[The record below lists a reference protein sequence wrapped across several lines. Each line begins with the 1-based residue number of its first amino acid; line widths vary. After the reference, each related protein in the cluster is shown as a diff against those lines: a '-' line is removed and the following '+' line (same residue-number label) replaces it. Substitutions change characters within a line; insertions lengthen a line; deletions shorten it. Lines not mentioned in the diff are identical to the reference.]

1 MVSMEFFVLK
11 IGLIAVAGVGAQ
23 WLAWRFHLPAIVLM
37 ALAGLALGPFS
48 AWVNPSGAPILAPRE
63 DFGDLLQPMISIA
76 VAVILFEGG
85 LSLNFREIKG
95 ASTAVRRL
103 VFPGAVIAWGA
114 GAFAAH
120 HLAGLDWPVATLFA
134 GIMVVTGPTVIMP
147 LLRQAKLTK
156 RPSAVLKWEGIVNDP
171 VGALLAVFVYE
182 WIVLTSAGETGWRG
196 MAGVAAASLIAAAFG
211 VVAARLLGGAFNR
224 GMVPEFLKAPIIF
237 ATVLAVF
244 GLSNALVQETGLV
257 AVTAMGV
264 ALANMRIAAIEELRR
279 FKENVTTLLVSGVF
293 VVLTA
298 TLEPASFATM
308 GMGGAAFIAAM
319 LFIVRPLTV
328 GLATIGSELNWREK
342 LLIGWIAPRGIV
354 AAAVA
359 GLFAVE
365 LDHAGIAGADRII
378 PLAFAMVFA
387 TVVAHGFTISPLAR
401 WLGLAASGR
410 PGVLIVGASDWSTAL
425 AKTLAELEI
434 PVMIADSN
442 WSRLR
447 AARQAEIETYYGEI
461 LSEAS
466 EHDLE
471 FSRFGYV
478 IAATGNEAY
487 NALVF
492 TDLAP
497 EIGRAAVFQLGGP
510 PDDGER
516 ARGYAHTIK
525 GKPLF
530 SAHWT
535 LDDVLRRHYVGWG
548 FQKTKLTEQYDFE
561 SYKAEL
567 SEQAQLIC
575 IVKKNKTLQFA
586 TAHGELKPEPGDIVI
601 AYVPDAAERVQRKEA
616 DGPPAAADADAK

>member
-1 MVSMEFFVLK
+1 MELFVLK

-37 ALAGLALGPFS
+37 SLAGLALGPFS
-48 AWVNPSGAPILAPRE
+48 AWVSPDGVPILSPRD

-85 LSLNFREIKG
+85 LSLNFREIRG

-103 VFPGAVIAWGA
+103 VFPGAGIAWGA
-114 GAFAAH
+114 GAVAAH
-120 HLAGLDWPVATLFA
+120 YLAGLDWGVATLFA
-134 GIMVVTGPTVIMP
+134 GVMVVTGPTVIMP
-147 LLRQAKLTK
+147 LLRQAKLSK

-171 VGALLAVFVYE
+171 VGALLAVFVFE
-182 WIVLTSAGETGWRG
+182 WIVLTNAGEAGWRG
-196 MAGVAAASLIAAAFG
+196 MAGVAGASILAAVLG
-211 VVAARLLGGAFNR
+211 VVAARLLGAAFNR
-224 GMVPEFLKAPIIF
+224 GLAPEYLKAPIIF
-237 ATVLAVF
+237 AAVLAVF
-244 GLSNALVQETGLV
+244 GISNDIVQETGLV

-264 ALANMRIAAIEELRR
+264 ALANSRIAAIGELRR
-279 FKENVTTLLVSGVF
+279 FKENITTLLVSGVF
-293 VVLTA
+293 VLLTA
-298 TLEPASFATM
+298 TLEPASFSM
-308 GMGGAAFIAAM
+308 IGWGGAAFVAAM
-319 LFIVRPLTV
+319 MFIVRPLTV
-328 GLATIGSELNWREK
+328 WLATLGSELKWREK
-342 LLIGWIAPRGIV
+342 LLIGWIAPRGVV

-359 GLFAVE
+359 GLFAGE
-365 LDHAGIAGADRII
+365 LAHEGIAAGDLLI

-410 PGVLIVGASDWSTAL
+410 PGVLIVGAGDWSTAFAKVL
-425 AKTLAELEI
+425 AGLDI

-525 GKPLF
+525 GKPLLA
-530 SAHWT
+530 AHWT
-535 LDDVLRRHYVGWG
+535 LDDLLRRHYVGWG
-548 FQKTKLTEQYDFE
+548 FQKTKLTEQFTFAD
-561 SYKAEL
+561 YKAEL
-567 SEQAQLIC
+567 AENAQIIC
-575 IVKKNKTLQFA
+575 VVKKNKALHFA
-586 TAHGELKPEPGDIVI
+586 AAQSELKPETGETII
-601 AYVPDAAERVQRKEA
+601 AYAPDAGERAVRKA
-616 DGPPAAADADAK
+616 DDAKRLPDEKTE